1 MWYDSAPKVIF
12 AGPHKFDPYTLVEA
26 RLITC
31 RMMSSET
38 YLIFFLNEKI
48 GNFIQMNGFG
58 IFFHPNYTRIDSM
71 SLEFSFNQIIQ
82 ESSFL
87 IHAGLLPKF

>member
-1 MWYDSAPKVIF
+1 MSLHHEHSNFLLNNCGHACDMTQLQVIF

-38 YLIFFLNEKI
+38 YLIFFKNEKI
-48 GNFIQMNGFG
+48 GNFIQINVNSIHRGSK
-58 IFFHPNYTRIDSM
+58 ID
-71 SLEFSFNQIIQ
+71 
-82 ESSFL
+82 
-87 IHAGLLPKF
+87 

>member
-38 YLIFFLNEKI
+38 YLIFLKNEKI
-48 GNFIQMNGFG
+48 GNFIQINVNSIHRGSK
-58 IFFHPNYTRIDSM
+58 IDWM
-71 SLEFSFNQIIQ
+71 GLEFSFIQIIQ